1 MQFTVFLVPTLSQD
15 PRNLLT
21 LGLYSPLACL
31 ASRVMFKLYK
41 LHSPTFLWRSNLSKA
56 LRPGGSLTTS
66 QIEATSIIALASSL
80 LILPFLPAA
89 NLFFYVGFVVA
100 ERLLYLPSLGLSL
113 LLGLGYQTIISAN
126 GRCNL
131 LAALSRLGL
140 LIMIASSAA
149 RTVLRNQDW
158 SDEETLFK
166 SGLEVNPPKS
176 FSNLGNILFAKG
188 NVEDA
193 EICFKE
199 AVRHRPNMADTHYNL

>member
-1 MQFTVFLVPTLSQD
+1 MQFTMFLVPTLSQD

-56 LRPGGSLTTS
+56 PRPGCSLTTS
-66 QIEATSIIALASSL
+66 QIEAISIIALASSL

-100 ERLLYLPSLGLSL
+100 ERLLYLPSLGLCL
-113 LLGLGYQTIISAN
+113 LLGLGYQRLTAHQ
-126 GRCNL
+126 GRCKV
-131 LAALSRLGL
+131 LAAASRVGL
-140 LIMIASSAA
+140 LIMILSSAA

-158 SDEETLFK
+158 RDEETLFR
-166 SGLEVNPPKS
+166 SGLQVNPPKS
-176 FSNLGNILFAKG
+176 FSNLGNILYAKG
-188 NVEDA
+188 RVEEA
-193 EICFKE
+193 EVCFKE
-199 AVRHRPNMADTHYNL
+199 AIRHRPNMADTHYNL